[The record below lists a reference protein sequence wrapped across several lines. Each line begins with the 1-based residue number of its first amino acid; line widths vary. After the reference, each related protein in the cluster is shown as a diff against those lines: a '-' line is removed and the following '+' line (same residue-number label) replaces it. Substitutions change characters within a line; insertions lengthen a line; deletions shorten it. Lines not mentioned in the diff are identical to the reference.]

1 MAEVL
6 ITLGIL
12 GVVIAMTL
20 PSIIGKYQKIV
31 ATTQLKKIYNVF
43 SNAYLMSVEE
53 NGESKGWVYPMT
65 PPPDEEPVGWD
76 EWQGSMENFYN
87 MYFAPYLNF
96 RFAETKV
103 NSHKDYKIKNFNGE
117 DADFRTVNRTR
128 LESPDG
134 MCMFMWSNSQYLV
147 FTVDLNCEKSPNIV
161 GRDVFDIF
169 ELYWQGNKT
178 MVVPWLSSIQTG
190 KKTRAGL
197 IESCK
202 SEVFSDGSPGYCF
215 TIFVYD
221 GMEFKKDYPWR

>member
-53 NGESKGWVYPMT
+53 NGESKGWVYPMAQ
-65 PPPDEEPVGWD
+65 DDFKIG
-76 EWQGSMENFYN
+76 MENFYN

-96 RFAETKV
+96 
-103 NSHKDYKIKNFNGE
+103 HKTTISKSYKIKNFNGD
-117 DADFRTVNRTR
+117 DAQFYRYAQMR

-134 MCMFMWSNSQYLV
+134 MCMFMWSNSQYFV
-147 FTVDLNCEKSPNIV
+147 FTVDLNCEKSPNTV
-161 GRDVFDIF
+161 GRDVFDVF
-169 ELYWQGNKT
+169 ELSEQK
-178 MVVPWLSSIQTG
+178 
-190 KKTRAGL
+190 GL
-197 IESCK
+197 AVFRLKQLTNGTYSREDYIEYCK
-202 SEVFSDGSPGYCF
+202 NFTYRSGVPGYCF
-215 TIFVYD
+215 TLFVYD

>member
-31 ATTQLKKIYNVF
+31 ATTQLKKIYNVI

-53 NGESKGWVYPMT
+53 NGESTGWVYPMAQ
-65 PPPDEEPVGWD
+65 DGEQNNGNMARIVE
-76 EWQGSMENFYN
+76 FYK

-96 RFAETKV
+96 RLAETKE
-103 NSHKDYKIKNFNGE
+103 NSHKDYKIKNFNGN

-134 MCMFMWSNSQYLV
+134 MCMFMWANKQFFV
-147 FTVDLNCEKSPNIV
+147 FTVDLNCEKSPNTY
-161 GRDVFDIF
+161 GRDVFDVF
-169 ELYWQGNKT
+169 ELSEQK
-178 MVVPWLSSIQTG
+178 
-190 KKTRAGL
+190 GL
-197 IESCK
+197 AVFRLKQLTNGTYSREDYIEYCK
-202 SEVFSDGSPGYCF
+202 NFTYRSGVPGYCF
-215 TIFVYD
+215 TLFVYD

>member
-31 ATTQLKKIYNVF
+31 ATTQLKKIYNVI

-96 RFAETKV
+96 KESAYK
-103 NSHKDYKIKNFNGE
+103 KYKIHNFNGDDTKIE
-117 DADFRTVNRTR
+117 PQQNLGAGYFVRN
-128 LESPDG
+128 PDG
-134 MCMFMWSNSQYLV
+134 MCMILWANNQFMV

-161 GRDVFDIF
+161 GKDVFDIIG
-169 ELYWQGNKT
+169 LYWLGDKT
-178 MVVPWLSSIQTG
+178 LVVPWLSYIQTG
-190 KKTRAGL
+190 KRTRADL

-202 SEVFSDGSPGYCF
+202 SHSFANGFPGTCF
-215 TIFVYD
+215 TLFVYD

>member
-65 PPPDEEPVGWD
+65 QDDFKIG
-76 EWQGSMENFYN
+76 MENFYN

-96 RFAETKV
+96 
-103 NSHKDYKIKNFNGE
+103 HKATISKSYKIKNFNGD
-117 DADFRTVNRTR
+117 DAQFYRYAQMR
-128 LESPDG
+128 LENPDG
-134 MCMFMWSNSQYLV
+134 MCMFMWSNSQFFV
-147 FTVDLNCEKSPNIV
+147 FTVDLNCEKSPNTY
-161 GRDVFDIF
+161 GRDVFDVF
-169 ELYWQGNKT
+169 ELSEQK
-178 MVVPWLSSIQTG
+178 
-190 KKTRAGL
+190 GL
-197 IESCK
+197 AVFRLKQLTNGTYSREDYIEYCK
-202 SEVFSDGSPGYCF
+202 NFTYRSGVQGYCF
-215 TIFVYD
+215 TLFVYD

>member
-31 ATTQLKKIYNVF
+31 ATTQLKKIYNVI

-96 RFAETKV
+96 RFAETKA
-103 NSHKDYKIKNFNGE
+103 NSHKDYKIKNFNGN

-134 MCMFMWSNSQYLV
+134 MCMFMWA
-147 FTVDLNCEKSPNIV
+147 
-161 GRDVFDIF
+161 
-169 ELYWQGNKT
+169 NKQF
-178 MVVPWLSSIQTG
+178 L
-190 KKTRAGL
+190 
-197 IESCK
+197 
-202 SEVFSDGSPGYCF
+202 FSRW
-215 TIFVYD
+215 I
-221 GMEFKKDYPWR
+221 

>member
-96 RFAETKV
+96 KESAYK
-103 NSHKDYKIKNFNGE
+103 KYKIHNFNGDDTKIE
-117 DADFRTVNRTR
+117 PQQYLGAGYFVRN
-128 LESPDG
+128 PDG
-134 MCMFMWSNSQYLV
+134 MCMILWANNQFMV

-161 GRDVFDIF
+161 GKDVFDII
-169 ELYWQGNKT
+169 ELYWLGDKT
-178 MVVPWLSSIQTG
+178 LVVPWLSSIQKGTR
-190 KKTRAGL
+190 TRAEL

-202 SEVFSDGSPGYCF
+202 SHSFANGSPGTCF
-215 TIFVYD
+215 TLFVYD

>member
-31 ATTQLKKIYNVF
+31 ATTQLKKIYNVI

-53 NGESKGWVYPMT
+53 NGESTGWFYTMAQEGGGPNTGVK
-65 PPPDEEPVGWD
+65 D
-76 EWQGSMENFYN
+76 FYN

-134 MCMFMWSNSQYLV
+134 MCMFMWSNSQYFV

>member
-20 PSIIGKYQKIV
+20 PSIIGKYQKV
-31 ATTQLKKIYNVF
+31 VSTTQLKKIYNVI

-53 NGESKGWVYPMT
+53 NGESTGWFYTMVQEGGGPNT
-65 PPPDEEPVGWD
+65 GVKD
-76 EWQGSMENFYN
+76 FYN

-96 RFAETKV
+96 KESAYK
-103 NSHKDYKIKNFNGE
+103 KYKIHNFNGDDTKIE
-117 DADFRTVNRTR
+117 PQQNLGAGYFVRN
-128 LESPDG
+128 PDG
-134 MCMFMWSNSQYLV
+134 MCMILWANNQFMV

-161 GRDVFDIF
+161 GKDVFDIIG
-169 ELYWQGNKT
+169 LYWLGDKT
-178 MVVPWLSSIQTG
+178 LVVPWLSYIQTG
-190 KKTRAGL
+190 KRTRADL

-202 SEVFSDGSPGYCF
+202 SHSFANGFPGTCF
-215 TIFVYD
+215 TLFVYD

>member
-31 ATTQLKKIYNVF
+31 ATTQLKKIYNVI

-96 RFAETKV
+96 KESAYK
-103 NSHKDYKIKNFNGE
+103 KYKIHNFNGDDTKIE
-117 DADFRTVNRTR
+117 PQQNLGAGYFVRN
-128 LESPDG
+128 PDG
-134 MCMFMWSNSQYLV
+134 MCMILWANNQFMV

-161 GRDVFDIF
+161 GKDVFDII
-169 ELYWQGNKT
+169 ELYWLGDKT
-178 MVVPWLSSIQTG
+178 LVVPWLSYIQTG
-190 KKTRAGL
+190 KRTRADL

-202 SEVFSDGSPGYCF
+202 SHSFANGFPGTCF
-215 TIFVYD
+215 TLFVYD

>member
-65 PPPDEEPVGWD
+65 QDDFKIG
-76 EWQGSMENFYN
+76 MENFYN

-96 RFAETKV
+96 
-103 NSHKDYKIKNFNGE
+103 HKTTISKSYKIKNFNGD
-117 DADFRTVNRTR
+117 DAQFYRYAQMR
-128 LESPDG
+128 LENPDG
-134 MCMFMWSNSQYLV
+134 MCMFMWSNSQYFV
-147 FTVDLNCEKSPNIV
+147 FTVDLNCEKSPNTV

-190 KKTRAGL
+190 KLTRANRL
-197 IESCK
+197 EACK
-202 SEVFSDGSPGYCF
+202 KGTYISGVPLSCF

-221 GMEFKKDYPWR
+221 GMEFKKDYPWK

>member
-96 RFAETKV
+96 KESAYK
-103 NSHKDYKIKNFNGE
+103 KYKIHNFNGDDTKIE
-117 DADFRTVNRTR
+117 PQQNLGAGYFVRN
-128 LESPDG
+128 PDG
-134 MCMFMWSNSQYLV
+134 MCMILWANNQFMV

-161 GRDVFDIF
+161 GKDVFDIF
-169 ELYWQGNKT
+169 ELYWIGKQT
-178 MVVPWLSSIQTG
+178 MVVPWLSSIQKGTR
-190 KKTRAGL
+190 TRAEL

-202 SEVFSDGSPGYCF
+202 LHSFANGFPGTCF
-215 TIFVYD
+215 TLFVYD